1 MWERG
6 CFSTTTLAPPRRP
19 CRPRH
24 LYAVPRTSPQ
34 CVCTW
39 RRNCIEQLSPSSPK
53 YAPGI
58 AHFPARNSA
67 IIKLTRY
74 PAVSIHSRFVR
85 TLGNPCA
92 PAQTAAGRDRACD
105 LRLSRCTP
113 PRVIF
118 SCRGIGARA
127 SRFSGCFITVPSA
140 CAGCAPRPIDGQGR
154 QPRFGLPPGSLGD
167 AQPPQPSQ

>member
-85 TLGNPCA
+85 TLGTHARRLKQRPDVIG
-92 PAQTAAGRDRACD
+92 PATCVYLDA
-105 LRLSRCTP
+105 LRRG
-113 PRVIF
+113 F

-127 SRFSGCFITVPSA
+127 SRFSGRFITVPSA
-140 CAGCAPRPIDGQGR
+140 CTGCAPRPIDGQGR

>member
-105 LRLSRCTP
+105 LRLSRCTGDLLLP
-113 PRVIF
+113 WHRCSSFQVLWPLYHRSV
-118 SCRGIGARA
+118 RKY
-127 SRFSGCFITVPSA
+127 
-140 CAGCAPRPIDGQGR
+140 
-154 QPRFGLPPGSLGD
+154 GLVQL
-167 AQPPQPSQ
+167 